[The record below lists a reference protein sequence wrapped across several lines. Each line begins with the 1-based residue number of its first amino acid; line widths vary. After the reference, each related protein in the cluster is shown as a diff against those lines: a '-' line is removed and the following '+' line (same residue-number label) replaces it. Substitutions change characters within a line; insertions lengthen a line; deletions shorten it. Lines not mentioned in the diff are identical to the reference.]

1 MSDSG
6 QIAEAPIPHPCSRI
20 WLRDSAWFIGE
31 TSRPVSMGITAV
43 ATAAGFIMKIEP
55 IALGVMATL
64 LGGMFGVKGWEGATK
79 TKADAEVKKVGGT
92 V

>member
-6 QIAEAPIPHPCSRI
+6 KILEPPMPHPCSRV
-20 WLRDSAWFIGE
+20 WLRDLTWFVGE

-43 ATAAGFIMKIEP
+43 ATALGFLLKSEP

-79 TKADAEVKKVGGT
+79 TKADAEVKKAGG
-92 V
+92 